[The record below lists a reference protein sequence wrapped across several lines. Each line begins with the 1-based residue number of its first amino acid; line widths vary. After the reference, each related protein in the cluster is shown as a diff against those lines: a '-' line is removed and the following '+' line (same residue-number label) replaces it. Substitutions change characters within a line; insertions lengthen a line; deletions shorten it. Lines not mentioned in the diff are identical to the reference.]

1 MIQKYSGFSVLAKDR
16 DQSRLQRAK
25 ISEYLRSS
33 LQIMIAAYLVG
44 EAPNVL

>member
-1 MIQKYSGFSVLAKDR
+1 MIQQYSGLSVLAKDR
-16 DQSRLQRAK
+16 DQSCLPRAK

-33 LQIMIAAYLVG
+33 LQIMIAAYLIG